1 MSHFSVAVFV
11 DDNTTVHE
19 LLAPYDEN
27 LVVPRYVLYT
37 KEELIKKGR
46 AEIEEFKNGPYA
58 RYLEDPEKYEKECE
72 PECHILYLKDKFPKK
87 LLWTDEEVYQDQIH
101 FYDKKVIGPDGEVYS
116 TYNPKS
122 KWDWYVVGGRW
133 QGSLLI
139 KKTNRS
145 ISNSDIGIPGIGRT
159 YKEAAF
165 LAPKGYL
172 WVDAARVRDIQ
183 WDKMK
188 KLMISEAEKN
198 WDKIKALP
206 PIFKEKEMTKEEY
219 IKNSSIFS
227 TYAVITPDGEWHQK
241 GDMGWWGISTNEDE
255 AWDEKYKE
263 RFIDTANPD
272 WVLYIVDCH
281 I

>member
-46 AEIEEFKNGPYA
+46 AEIEKFKNGPYA

-72 PECHILYLKDKFPKK
+72 NESHILYLKNEFPKK

-145 ISNSDIGIPGIGRT
+145 ISNSDIRIPGIGRT

-188 KLMISEAEKN
+188 ELMISEAEKN

-206 PIFKEKEMTKEEY
+206 PIFKEKEMTKEDY
-219 IKNSSIFS
+219 IKNRSIFA

-255 AWDEKYKE
+255 AWDEKYRE